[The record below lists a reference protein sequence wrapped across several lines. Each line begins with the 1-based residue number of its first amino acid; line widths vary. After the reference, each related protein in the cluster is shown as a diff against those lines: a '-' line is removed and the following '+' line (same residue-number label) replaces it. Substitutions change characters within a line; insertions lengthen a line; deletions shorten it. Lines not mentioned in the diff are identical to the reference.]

1 MADIKDENQGH
12 SGEQK
17 GVEMLKKWHKKF
29 VHKATYLV
37 LVQAL
42 VNSGKNSQAADV
54 CKIGK

>member
-1 MADIKDENQGH
+1 MEDIEEDNRGR
-12 SGEQK
+12 SEQK
-17 GVEMLKKWHKKF
+17 RVAMLKKWHKKF